1 MDLKV
6 DYLQTE
12 VGLIPKD
19 WSVKNLG
26 YIGNVRM
33 CKRVLKNQTS
43 SNGDIPFYKIGTF
56 GSKPDAF
63 ISKKHFD
70 EFRKKYPFPNPGDI
84 LISAAG
90 TIGRIVVYDGMP
102 AYFQDS
108 NIVWISNDES
118 IIKNEYLYH
127 YYQVIKWSVSHGG
140 TVARLYNDNLKN
152 KIFIA
157 VPPIEEQNLISIV
170 LNDIDDLI
178 SKLDKI
184 IVKRQNIK
192 RAVILQLLTGKIRLP
207 GFSDEWVQS
216 LLEDIA
222 DIHKGSGLSK
232 LMLDPS
238 GDNLCILYGELFTT
252 YNRRIVDI
260 VSRTKSKEGIKSVS
274 GDILLPSS
282 TTTTGS
288 DLAIASALL
297 LDNVALG
304 GDIIIIRRKI
314 YKYDPIFLAYLITQ
328 TMKKEITERAQGTT
342 IHHLYG
348 KDLKNLYLR
357 LPSLNE
363 QIAISKILVDM
374 ENEIF
379 ALEKR
384 LNKTKALKQA
394 MMQEL
399 LTGKTRLVNKELIDA

>member
-1 MDLKV
+1 MDLRV

-26 YIGNVRM
+26 SIGNVRM
-33 CKRVLKNQTS
+33 CRRVLKNQTS
-43 SNGDIPFYKIGTF
+43 SNGDVPFYKIGTF
-56 GSKPDAF
+56 GSIPDAF

-70 EFRKKYPFPNPGDI
+70 EFRKRYPFPNVGDI

-90 TIGRIVVYDGMP
+90 TIGRTVVYDGMP

-127 YYQVIKWSVSHGG
+127 YYQVTKWSVSHGG

-170 LNDIDDLI
+170 LNDIDELI
-178 SKLDKI
+178 SKLNKI
-184 IVKRQNIK
+184 IAKKRDINQ
-192 RAVILQLLTGKIRLP
+192 AVMLQLLTGKIRLP
-207 GFSDEWVQS
+207 GFSDEWMLS

-238 GDNLCILYGELFTT
+238 GNNLCILYGELFTT
-252 YNRRIVDI
+252 YNERIVDV

-304 GDIIIIRRKI
+304 GDIIIIRRKV
-314 YKYDPIFLAYLITQ
+314 YKYDPIFLAYFITQ
-328 TMKKEITERAQGTT
+328 TMKKEITERTQGTT

-348 KDLKNLYLR
+348 KDLNNLYLR

-379 ALEKR
+379 TLEKR

-394 MMQEL
+394 MMREL
-399 LTGKTRLVNKELIDA
+399 LTGKTRLVNKELINA

>member
-26 YIGNVRM
+26 SIGNVQM

-43 SNGDIPFYKIGTF
+43 SKGDVPFYKIGTF
-56 GSKPDAF
+56 GSIPDAF

-70 EFRKKYPFPNPGDI
+70 EFRKKYPFPNLGDI

-90 TIGRIVVYDGMP
+90 TIGRTVVYDGMP

-118 IIKNEYLYH
+118 IVKNEYLYH
-127 YYQVIKWSVSHGG
+127 YYQVTKWSVSHGG

-157 VPPIEEQNLISIV
+157 VPPIEEQNLISKV

-178 SKLDKI
+178 SKLNEI
-184 IVKRQNIK
+184 IAKKRDINQ
-192 RAVILQLLTGKIRLP
+192 AVILQLLTGKIRLP
-207 GFSDEWVQS
+207 GFSDEWMLS

-328 TMKKEITERAQGTT
+328 TMKKEITELTQGTT

-348 KDLKNLYLR
+348 RDLKNLYLR

-379 ALEKR
+379 TLEKR
-384 LNKTKALKQA
+384 LNKTKALKQT
-394 MMQEL
+394 MMYEL